1 MTIQGK
7 VFFGDAASVDAS
19 IEKATEALNDAH
31 QKMTMLTDDV
41 IPPIIDKKVALVCK
55 EILAADLKVR
65 IYKMATFSSQDMA
78 DSIRN
83 MVSLYW
89 PGGACY

>member
-7 VFFGDAASVDAS
+7 VFFGDAASVDTS

-31 QKMTMLTDDV
+31 QKMTTLTDDV

-65 IYKMATFSSQDMA
+65 IYQMATFSSQDKA
-78 DSIRN
+78 DSMRN

>member
-7 VFFGDAASVDAS
+7 VFFGDAASVDTS
-19 IEKATEALNDAH
+19 IKKATEALNDAH

-65 IYKMATFSSQDMA
+65 IYQMATFSSQDKA

>member
-7 VFFGDAASVDAS
+7 VFFGDAASVDTS

-65 IYKMATFSSQDMA
+65 IYQMATFSSQDKA

>member
-7 VFFGDAASVDAS
+7 VFFGNAASVDTS

-31 QKMTMLTDDV
+31 QKMTTLTDDV

-65 IYKMATFSSQDMA
+65 IYQMATFSSQDKA

>member
-7 VFFGDAASVDAS
+7 VFFGDAASVDTS

-31 QKMTMLTDDV
+31 QKMTTLTDDV
-41 IPPIIDKKVALVCK
+41 IPPVIDKKVALVCK

-65 IYKMATFSSQDMA
+65 IYQMATFSSQDKA